1 MAEKIQKENSFIRIV
16 RQAKANYEKAIQEGG
31 NPAREGYKAYELLLI
46 NIGRAPSEGAA
57 FASIEYE
64 IQSSRVEDWRELVEF
79 VTMIAPGYHSYKDRL
94 REESLERQSN
104 SNEANEIIL
113 YAVQNKDILDK
124 EDLAAIY
131 SELERLNVPGALSRF
146 CTYLNYKKEEEKSD
160 AYDDEKDDD
169 YGINL

>member
-1 MAEKIQKENSFIRIV
+1 MAEKRQKENSFIRVV
-16 RQAKANYEKAIQEGG
+16 REAKANYEKAIQEGG

-57 FASIEYE
+57 FAAIEYE

-79 VTMIAPGYHSYKDRL
+79 VAMIASGYHGYQDRL
-94 REESLERQSN
+94 REESLERQSKY
-104 SNEANEIIL
+104 NEANEIIL

-146 CTYLNYKKEEEKSD
+146 CTFLNYQKQEKSD
-160 AYDDEKDDD
+160 DYDNGKDDD
-169 YGINL
+169 YGIIL